1 MSILFETMK
10 IGRLRLRN
18 RFVRSATYDG
28 CADKGG
34 HVTDKQIH
42 LYEELAGGGVG
53 LIVSGIASVHPSG
66 RISAFQNIVS
76 DDSAIPGLKKL
87 VDTVKS
93 HGAGIALQLFHGGRE
108 SAVYQKYRKKE
119 AISPSVVSNDPFCNL
134 KYRAITED
142 EIIEIIGAFGDAAV
156 RARAS
161 GFDAVQIHGAHAY
174 LPSQFLSPFTN
185 RRTDAWGG
193 NPEKRLRFLH
203 EIYKDIRNK
212 VGADYPV
219 LIKIGVADGFAEGL
233 QFSEG
238 KTAAVLCADWGFD
251 AIEISQGLRGKR
263 YSQTE
268 FRTKIKGPEQEGYF
282 RSWCKEVREAVDVP
296 VMMVGGLRR
305 FELMEE
311 VIQNSEADYVS
322 LCRPLIREPD
332 IIGRWEKG
340 EGARPSCISCNL
352 CFEALLKGKPLHCAY
367 SKSHSSATSVA
378 RVAGKKSFS
387 SK

>member
-1 MSILFETMK
+1 MSILFETMT

-28 CADKGG
+28 CADKAG

-42 LYEELAGGGVG
+42 LYEELAKGGVG

-66 RISAFQNIVS
+66 RISAFQNIAS

-87 VDTVKS
+87 VAAVNS

-108 SAVYQKYRKKE
+108 SAVYQKHKKSE
-119 AISPSVVSNDPFCNL
+119 ALAPSRVAPDPYCDL
-134 KYRAITED
+134 EYRAITEE
-142 EIIEIIGAFGDAAV
+142 EIIEVIKAFGDAAV
-156 RARAS
+156 RAREA
-161 GFDAVQIHGAHAY
+161 GFDAVQVHAAHAY

-185 RRTDAWGG
+185 QRTDAWGG
-193 NPEKRLRFLH
+193 SPEKRLRFLH
-203 EIYKDIRNK
+203 EIFKDIRSK
-212 VGADYPV
+212 VGDDYPV
-219 LIKIGVADGFAEGL
+219 MIKIGVADGFPEGL

-238 KTAAVLCADWGFD
+238 KAAAVSCAGWGFD

-268 FRTKIKGPEQEGYF
+268 FRTRIKGPDQEGYF
-282 RSWCKEVREAVDVP
+282 RTWCREIKKAVDIP
-296 VMMVGGLRR
+296 VMMVGGLRSLNMMT
-305 FELMEE
+305 EA
-311 VIQNSEADYVS
+311 IQNREADFIS

-340 EGARPSCISCNL
+340 QDGKPTCVSCNL
-352 CFEALLKGKPLHCAY
+352 CFEALLKGMPLHCAF
-367 SKSHSSATSVA
+367 
-378 RVAGKKSFS
+378 GKEGRGQQPISG
-387 SK
+387 